1 MTFIKERYITVT
13 DNWYPCYEGNKVRV
27 ELSLTPFLNKYYV
40 SLAAWGA
47 DDTAYTKD
55 FEYATEAE
63 AKWQYNEL
71 IYSTTYKWSI
81 CREYL
86 CTNCLRLYISL
97 WNNKIN
103 KLCSW

>member
-40 SLAAWGA
+40 SLVAWGA

-71 IYSTTYKWSI
+71 ISTYNI
-81 CREYL
+81 IP
-86 CTNCLRLYISL
+86 NG
-97 WNNKIN
+97 IN
-103 KLCSW
+103 KDWFIDHGFRRF